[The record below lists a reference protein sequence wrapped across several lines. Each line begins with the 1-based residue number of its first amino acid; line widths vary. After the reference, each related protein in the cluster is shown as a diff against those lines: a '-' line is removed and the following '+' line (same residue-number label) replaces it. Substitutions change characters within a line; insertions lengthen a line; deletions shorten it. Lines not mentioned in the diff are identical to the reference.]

1 MSYYGSDKRGD
12 AIRALV
18 AAFKER
24 YRRWSQTEVAE
35 RVDGVT
41 QKDLSRWRRDDY
53 RPEHMTYEKE
63 RALLDE
69 MRKDPPKRRR

>member
-24 YRRWSQTEVAE
+24 YRRWSQTEIAD
-35 RVDGVT
+35 RVEGVT
-41 QKDLSRWRRDDY
+41 QKDVSRWQRGAY
-53 RPEHMTYEKE
+53 KPEHMTYEKE
-63 RALLDE
+63 RALVDE
-69 MRKDPPKRRR
+69 MERDPPKRRR